1 MITENMFQNTL
12 KIVAQSKL
20 TFLHI
25 FPFSPRSGTPASKM
39 PQVSGAVVKERLS
52 RLRDMSYKALRFSMN
67 SLIGKKVSVL
77 LEKEKWGRCESYF
90 PVKIDKVGKIGN
102 VLSASITDYSADG
115 ELEAK
120 VN

>member
-1 MITENMFQNTL
+1 MGFPTETENMFQNTL
-12 KIVAQSKL
+12 KIVSQSKL

-67 SLIGKKVSVL
+67 SLIGK
-77 LEKEKWGRCESYF
+77 
-90 PVKIDKVGKIGN
+90 
-102 VLSASITDYSADG
+102 
-115 ELEAK
+115 
-120 VN
+120 